1 MKPLQGARDSYV
13 EARNKILLESNGL
26 NAAAVVRARAP
37 ARLWMHLYLSRG
49 NGGEDSLDH
58 GRGEMRER
66 REREWNRLRFGGL
79 LRSIIDKC
87 LVECSRWSD
96 C

>member
-26 NAAAVVRARAP
+26 NAAAV
-37 ARLWMHLYLSRG
+37 ARLWMHLYLSRD
-49 NGGEDSLDH
+49 NGGEDSLDD

-87 LVECSRWSD
+87 LVECSRWFD